1 MPYNFNDDTI
11 REIRE
16 SNDIVDVISQ
26 YITLKRTGSNY
37 IGLCPFHNEKTP
49 SFSVSPS
56 RQMYHC
62 FGCGEGGDVISFIMK
77 HMNLDFIE
85 ALKLLADRV
94 NIMLEEKEA
103 NVDLKKEREKDI
115 NFNINKE
122 AARYFY
128 DNLLNENV
136 ALKYLYSRG
145 INEKTI
151 KTYGLG
157 FSKNCWDG
165 ILLFLMKK
173 GYTEEQIE
181 KAGLIIK
188 HSDGN
193 RYYDRFRGRVMF
205 PIIDT
210 RGRIIGFGG
219 RTTIGDIQPK
229 YLNSPDTP
237 VFSKG
242 NNLYGLNTAKKYSRN
257 KIILVEGYM
266 DVISLYQYGINYSVA
281 SLGTALTPNQSK
293 LLKRY
298 SNDIYICYDSDNA
311 GLNAANRAL
320 DVMKE
325 EKITAKVIM
334 LPSGMDPDDFI
345 KKNGSKSFD
354 DLLSKAYNYLN
365 FKILFHKK
373 KYNLNTL
380 EGKINFTK
388 EISNMLKEIESPIE
402 LDAYMSKISLE
413 TNISIEAI
421 REEIREKQRGQTN
434 SIIKDKYINTNYRN
448 NNKYNI
454 LPVKYNLEPGHLM
467 AEKNLLN
474 FIIHDKKIFDYIKD
488 KFRPD
493 DFLNH
498 VYRRAAEIIYDIYN
512 SEEEIEQDKI
522 TIYFEGEELEKLKEA
537 VNLKSDFDEEEKIK
551 AVDDYIKKI
560 NYYELKIKKS
570 DIKDQIAEI
579 QNNKAEIKGDVEKLL
594 KDLCIEIIEID
605 KELKL
610 HQ

>member
-1 MPYNFNDDTI
+1 MPYNFNEDTI
-11 REIRE
+11 KEIRE

-26 YITLKRTGSNY
+26 YITLKRSGSNY
-37 IGLCPFHNEKTP
+37 TGLCPFHNEKTP
-49 SFSVSPS
+49 SFSVSPA

-62 FGCGEGGDVISFIMK
+62 FGCGEGGDVISFVMK
-77 HMNLDFIE
+77 HINLEFVE
-85 ALKLLADRV
+85 ALKLLADRA
-94 NIMLEEKEA
+94 NIVLVEKD
-103 NVDLKKEREKDI
+103 NNFDLQKQREKDVI
-115 NFNINKE
+115 FNINKE

-128 DNLLNENV
+128 ENLTKDKRALN
-136 ALKYLYSRG
+136 YLYSRG
-145 INEKTI
+145 INIKTI
-151 KTYGLG
+151 RAYGLG
-157 FSKNCWDG
+157 YSQNNWDG
-165 ILLFLMKK
+165 ILSFLTKK
-173 GYTEEQIE
+173 GYSETLIE
-181 KAGLIIK
+181 KAGLTIK

-219 RTTIGDIQPK
+219 RTTGDIQPK
-229 YLNSPDTP
+229 YLNSPDTI

-242 NNLYGLNTAKKYSRN
+242 NNLYGLNTAKKFSRDR
-257 KIILVEGYM
+257 IILVEGYM

-298 SNDIYICYDSDNA
+298 SKDIYICYDSDNA

-325 EKITAKVIM
+325 EAITAKVIM
-334 LPSGMDPDDFI
+334 LPKGKDPDDFI
-345 KKNGSKSFD
+345 KEKGSTEFE
-354 DLLSKAYNYLN
+354 DLLSKSYNYLD
-365 FKILFHKK
+365 FKILFYKR

-380 EGKINFTK
+380 EGKIGFTK
-388 EISNMLKEIESPIE
+388 EISNMLKQIESPVE
-402 LDAYMSKISLE
+402 LDAYISKVSLE
-413 TNISIEAI
+413 TNISKDAI
-421 REEIREKQRGQTN
+421 RQEIQNKQKGQTN

-467 AEKNLLN
+467 AEKKLLY
-474 FIIHDKKIFDYIKD
+474 FIIQNKKIFNYVKD
-488 KFRPD
+488 KFGPD
-493 DFLNH
+493 DFLDH
-498 VYRRAAEIIYDIYN
+498 IYRRAAEFIYDIYN
-512 SEEEIEQDKI
+512 DEEEIEHNRV
-522 TIYFEGEELEKLKEA
+522 TVHFEGEELEKLLE
-537 VNLKSDFDEEEKIK
+537 VINLNFDFDEENITK

-560 NYYELKIKKS
+560 NYYGLKIKKNY
-570 DIKDQIAEI
+570 IKEQISEI
-579 QNNKAEIKGDVEKLL
+579 QKNKAEVKGDVEKLL
-594 KDLCIEIIEID
+594 KELCIEIIEID

>member
-1 MPYNFNDDTI
+1 MPYIFNEDTI

-26 YITLKRTGSNY
+26 YITLKRTGSNF

-49 SFSVSPS
+49 SFTVSPS
-56 RQMYHC
+56 KQMYHC
-62 FGCGEGGDVISFIMK
+62 FGCGEGGDSISFIMK

-85 ALKLLADRV
+85 ALKLLADRA
-94 NIMLEEKEA
+94 NIVLEEKEA
-103 NVDLKKEREKDI
+103 KVDLKEEKEKDI
-115 NFNINKE
+115 TFNINKE

-128 DNLLNENV
+128 ENLTNDNL
-136 ALKYLYSRG
+136 ALKYLYGRG

-157 FSKNCWDG
+157 FSKNSWDG
-165 ILLFLMKK
+165 VYLFLTKK
-173 GYTEEQIE
+173 GYTEEQLE
-181 KAGLIIK
+181 RAGLIIR
-188 HSDGN
+188 HSAGN

-219 RTTIGDIQPK
+219 RTIGDAQPK

-242 NNLYGLNTAKKYSRN
+242 NNLYGLNTAKKYSRE
-257 KIILVEGYM
+257 KLILVEGYM
-266 DVISLYQYGINYSVA
+266 DVISLYQYGINYCVA
-281 SLGTALTPNQSK
+281 SLGTALTPNQTK

-325 EKITAKVIM
+325 EKVSAKVIM
-334 LPSGMDPDDFI
+334 LPDGRDPDDFI
-345 KKNGSKSFD
+345 KENGSKNFV
-354 DLLSKAYNYLN
+354 DLLSRSYNYLD
-365 FKILFHKK
+365 FKILFYKK
-373 KYNLNTL
+373 KYNINTL
-380 EGKINFTK
+380 QGKIDFTK
-388 EISNMLKEIESPIE
+388 EISNMLKQIESPIE
-402 LDAYMSKISLE
+402 LDAYINKISLE
-413 TNISIEAI
+413 TNISADAI
-421 REEIREKQRGQTN
+421 REEIQEKQRGQTN
-434 SIIKDKYINTNYRN
+434 SIIKDKYINNNYRN

-454 LPVKYNLEPGHLM
+454 LPVKYNLEPGHLI
-467 AEKNLLN
+467 AEKSLLN
-474 FIIHDKKIFDYIKD
+474 FILQDKKMFNYTKD

-512 SEEEIEQDKI
+512 KEEEIDLDKI
-522 TIYFEGEELEKLKEA
+522 IIHFEGEELEELKE
-537 VNLKSDFDEEEKIK
+537 VIDLKIEFDEDEKIR
-551 AVDDYIKKI
+551 AIDDYIKKI
-560 NYYELKIKKS
+560 NYYELKIRKN
-570 DIKDQIAEI
+570 DIKDTIAEI
-579 QNNKAEIKGDVEKLL
+579 QNNKAKIKGDVEKLIRE
-594 KDLCIEIIEID
+594 LCLEIIEID

>member
-1 MPYNFNDDTI
+1 MPYIFSEDTI

-26 YITLKRTGSNY
+26 YITLKRTGSNF

-49 SFSVSPS
+49 SFTVSPTK
-56 RQMYHC
+56 QMYHC
-62 FGCGEGGDVISFIMK
+62 FGCGEGGDAISFIMK
-77 HMNLDFIE
+77 YSNLDFVE
-85 ALKLLADRV
+85 SLKLLAERV
-94 NIMLEEKEA
+94 NIVLEEKEE
-103 NVDLKKEREKDI
+103 NGDSKKEREKNTIYD
-115 NFNINKE
+115 INKE

-128 DNLLNENV
+128 NNL
-136 ALKYLYSRG
+136 
-145 INEKTI
+145 INERKALDYLHDRRINKKTI

-157 FSKNCWDG
+157 YSKNSWDG
-165 ILLFLMKK
+165 ILSFLLKK
-173 GYTEEQIE
+173 GYLEEQIE

-193 RYYDRFRGRVMF
+193 RYYDRFRGRIMF
-205 PIIDT
+205 PIIDV

-219 RTTIGDIQPK
+219 RTINDVQPK

-242 NNLYGLNTAKKYSRN
+242 NNLYGLNIAKKYSRN

-266 DVISLYQYGINYSVA
+266 DIISLYQYGINYCVA

-311 GLNAANRAL
+311 GLNAADRAL

-325 EKITAKVIM
+325 EKINARIIL
-334 LPSGMDPDDFI
+334 LPNGKDPDDFI
-345 KKNGSKSFD
+345 KENGSKSFEN
-354 DLLSKAYNYLN
+354 LLNRSYNYLD
-365 FKILFHKK
+365 FKILFYKK
-373 KYNLNTL
+373 RYDLSTV
-380 EGKINFTK
+380 EGKISFTK
-388 EISNMLKEIESPIE
+388 EISNMLKQIESPIE
-402 LDAYMSKISLE
+402 LDAYIKRVSLE
-413 TNISIEAI
+413 TNISADAI
-421 REEIREKQRGQTN
+421 MQEIQNKQRGQTN
-434 SIIKDKYINTNYRN
+434 SNTKDKYINTNYRN

-454 LPVKYNLEPGHLM
+454 LPVKYNLEPGHLI

-474 FIIHDKKIFDYIKD
+474 FIIHDKTIYNHIKD

-498 VYRRAAEIIYDIYN
+498 IYRRAAEFIYDIYDN
-512 SEEEIEQDKI
+512 GEEFEQDRI
-522 TIYFEGEELEKLKEA
+522 TIHFEGEELEKLME
-537 VNLKSDFDEEEKIK
+537 VFRLKFDFDEDEKIK
-551 AVDDYIKKI
+551 AADDYIKKI
-560 NYYELKIKKS
+560 YYYELKIKKN
-570 DIKDQIAEI
+570 DIKEQIAEI
-579 QNNKAEIKGDVEKLL
+579 QNNKAKIEGDVGKLI
-594 KDLCIEIIEID
+594 KQLCVEIIDID

>member
-1 MPYNFNDDTI
+1 MPYTFNEDTI

-49 SFSVSPS
+49 SFTVSPS
-56 RQMYHC
+56 KQMYHC
-62 FGCGEGGDVISFIMK
+62 FGCGEGGDAISFIMK
-77 HMNLDFIE
+77 HMNLEFVE
-85 ALKLLADRV
+85 SLKLLADRA
-94 NIMLEEKEA
+94 NIVLVEKEE
-103 NVDLKKEREKDI
+103 NIDFKKEKLKEI
-115 NFNINKE
+115 IFNINKE
-122 AARYFY
+122 AARYYY
-128 DNLLNENV
+128 DNLINDSM

-145 INEKTI
+145 INAKTI
-151 KTYGLG
+151 RTYGLG
-157 FSKNCWDG
+157 YSQNNWDG
-165 ILLFLMKK
+165 ILTFLSKK
-173 GYTEEQIE
+173 GYPEEQIE

-193 RYYDRFRGRVMF
+193 RYYDRFRGRIMF

-219 RTTIGDIQPK
+219 RTIGDMQPK
-229 YLNSPDTP
+229 YLNSPDTS

-242 NNLYGLNTAKKYSRN
+242 NNLYGLNTAKKNSRN

-266 DVISLYQYGINYSVA
+266 DVISLYQYGINYCVA

-325 EKITAKVIM
+325 EKITAKVLM
-334 LPSGMDPDDFI
+334 LPSGKDPDDFI
-345 KKNGSKSFD
+345 RENGSKNFNDLFD
-354 DLLSKAYNYLN
+354 RSYNYLD
-365 FKILFHKK
+365 FKIFFYKK

-380 EGKINFTK
+380 EGKIDFTK
-388 EISNMLKEIESPIE
+388 EVSNMLKQIESPIE
-402 LDAYMSKISLE
+402 LDAYINKISLE
-413 TNISIEAI
+413 TNISTEAI
-421 REEIREKQRGQTN
+421 KEEIREKQRGQTN

-454 LPVKYNLEPGHLM
+454 LPVKYNLEPGHLI
-467 AEKNLLN
+467 AEKKLLN
-474 FIIHDKKIFDYIKD
+474 FIIQDKKIFSYVKD
-488 KFRPD
+488 RFRPD

-512 SEEEIEQDKI
+512 SEEEIDQDKI
-522 TIYFEGEELEKLKEA
+522 TIHFEGEELKKLEEA
-537 VNLKSDFDEEEKIK
+537 IDLNSNFNNEEKIK

-560 NYYELKIKKS
+560 NYYELKIKKNE
-570 DIKDQIAEI
+570 IKEQIAEI
-579 QNNKAEIKGDVEKLL
+579 ENNKAEIKGDVEKLL
-594 KDLCIEIIEID
+594 KELCIEIIEID